1 MKIDGHT
8 ALVGLIAHPAGH
20 SQSPTMHNLAFEA
33 DHINARFLAFDVAPE
48 HLESAIDAIR
58 AFNMLGASVSMP
70 FKQAVI
76 PLLDDLDPA
85 AKMIGAVNTIVN
97 HDGHLTGYT
106 TDGIGFVNALKDEG
120 VSLKNQTMTLAG
132 VGGAGTPIAIQAALA
147 GLKTLN
153 IFNINDSAVANAK
166 RIVTEINEQTD
177 CHATF
182 TLLEHQD
189 RFQDALTQSNLYVDA
204 TGLGMGKLADQSL
217 VTDPTWFHTKMTVF
231 DTVYAPSETKLMRVA
246 KQANVAHI
254 LNGQGMLLNQGAA
267 AFKLW
272 TGQKMPVE
280 HVRKHLFKEDHE

>member
-1 MKIDGHT
+1 MEIDGHT

-20 SQSPTMHNLAFEA
+20 SQSPAMHNLAFEA
-33 DHINARFLAFDVAPE
+33 DHINARFLAFDVEPA
-48 HLESAIDAIR
+48 HLTAAIDAIR
-58 AFNMLGASVSMP
+58 TFKMLGASISMP

-76 PLLDDLDPA
+76 PLLDELDPA
-85 AKMIGAVNTIVN
+85 AKLIGAVNTVVN
-97 HDGHLTGYT
+97 HNGHLTGYT

-120 VSLKNQTMTLAG
+120 VALKGQTMTLAG

-153 IFNINDSAVANAK
+153 IFNINDGAVANAQ

-182 TLLEHQD
+182 TLLDHQD
-189 RFQDALTQSNLYVDA
+189 RFQDAIAQSDLYVDA
-204 TGLGMGKLADQSL
+204 TGLGMGKLVDQAL
-217 VTDPTWFHTKMTVF
+217 VTNPDWFHPNMTVF

-246 KQANVAHI
+246 LQANVAHI

-272 TGQKMPVE
+272 TGQAMPIE
-280 HVRKHLFKEDHE
+280 QVREYLFKEDQ